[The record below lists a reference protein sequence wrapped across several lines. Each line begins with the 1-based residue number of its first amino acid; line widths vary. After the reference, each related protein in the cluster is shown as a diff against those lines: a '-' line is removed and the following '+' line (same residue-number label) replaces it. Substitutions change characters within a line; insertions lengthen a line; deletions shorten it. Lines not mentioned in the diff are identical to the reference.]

1 MKPIK
6 LIGLILVFF
15 GCWSPDLLAQ
25 RKTDIVTLYNG
36 DRITG
41 EIKSL
46 SGGILRLSTDA
57 MGTLNIEWQEI
68 AHLESEF
75 YYEVRLGEG
84 TRYFGSIEKS
94 ERPGEFHL
102 LDLDGEH
109 ALEWL
114 KVVEMRPIEKTFLE
128 RLDLYFAAG
137 FSYNRASSVA
147 QTTINT
153 TIDYETE
160 KSRNSLTGRVT
171 FTDAEDESTSSSK
184 LDLNRAVWTKRQN
197 VFRALFGSYES
208 NDELALDHRVG
219 AGWGLGR
226 YLLDN
231 YKSRWAGIA
240 GLQVITEQ
248 SKITGSDQNLELYL
262 SSRFR
267 AWHFDTPELDLDFGL
282 SVYPSL
288 TDSGRIR
295 SSSDLRLRWE
305 LVKDLFF
312 DITAYGSYD
321 NRADANNGVDYGV
334 TTGLGWELK

>member
-1 MKPIK
+1 MPSAKD
-6 LIGLILVFF
+6 LHH
-15 GCWSPDLLAQ
+15 WSPESLAQ

-46 SGGILRLSTDA
+46 SGGILRLSTDS
-57 MGTLNIEWQEI
+57 MGTVSIEWQEI
-68 AHLESEF
+68 AHLQSEF
-75 YYEVRLGEG
+75 YYEVRLSEG
-84 TRYFGSIEKS
+84 KRYFGSIEKA

-102 LDLDGEH
+102 TDLDGEH

-147 QTTINT
+147 QTSINT
-153 TIDYETE
+153 AIDYETE
-160 KSRNSLTGRVT
+160 KSQNSLSGRVT
-171 FTDAEDESTSSSK
+171 FTDAEDETTSSSK
-184 LDLNRAVWTKRQN
+184 LDLTRGVWTRHPN

-219 AGWGLGR
+219 VGWGLGR
-226 YLLDN
+226 YLVDN
-231 YKSRWAGIA
+231 YKSRWYGLA

-248 SKITGSDQNLELYL
+248 SKTEGSDQNLEFYL
-262 SSRFR
+262 SSRFLTWR
-267 AWHFDTPELDLDFGL
+267 FDTPELDVDFGL
-282 SVYPSL
+282 TVYPSL
-288 TDSGRIR
+288 TDRGRVR

-305 LVKDLFF
+305 LIEDLFF

-321 NRADANNGVDYGV
+321 SGADANNGVDYGV